1 MAVTEDDAA
10 TPGDQV
16 QADPGQVAT
25 QVERFL
31 RDRLPADWV
40 AAVDQGDHA
49 ALAEA
54 RRQLDP
60 SRWWGPLADA
70 GYVTPTWPREYG
82 GLGATAPA
90 AAAVGRAL
98 SRYRVP
104 RFTNPVGVDL
114 VGPAILRWGTEEQK
128 QRFLR
133 PIARHEEIWCQLFS
147 EPGAGSDLAGLS
159 TRAVRVAGGGEAG
172 GIDWVVTGQKVWT
185 SLAHLAAYGILL
197 ARTDPDVPKHKGITA
212 FLLPMDRPGITVR
225 PLRHMAGEIEFNE
238 VFLDGVRIPDNLRL
252 GGRGEGWQVAISV
265 LLNERQATSGSAGA
279 LPGTTTGRSVESL
292 IRHHAP
298 VADPV
303 LRQRLAQAYTEERI
317 LQITARRAAA
327 RRRAG
332 RGPGIEGSVVKLF
345 YSEHAK
351 RLQDLACDL
360 EGPGGQAWADG
371 DRWRQNTAWSLLRVQ
386 SKTIAGG
393 TSEIQRNILGE
404 RLLGLPR
411 EPAADRDVPWSEVRH
426 A

>member
-1 MAVTEDDAA
+1 MAVTRPGPADDPPAGPA
-10 TPGDQV
+10 SS
-16 QADPGQVAT
+16 ADDTERVTAE
-25 QVERFL
+25 VERFL
-31 RDRLPADWV
+31 RARLPADWV

-49 ALAEA
+49 ALAQA
-54 RRQLDP
+54 RKQLDT
-60 SRWWGPLADA
+60 SQWWGPLAEA
-70 GYVTPTWPREYG
+70 GYVAPAWPREYG
-82 GLGATAPA
+82 GLGATTAVG
-90 AAAVGRAL
+90 AAVGRAL

-159 TRAVRVAGGGEAG
+159 TRAVQDGD
-172 GIDWVVTGQKVWT
+172 DWVVSGQKVWT

-212 FLLPMDRPGITVR
+212 FLLPMDRPGVTVR
-225 PLRHMAGEIEFNE
+225 PLRHMAGEVEFNE
-238 VFLDGVRIPDNLRL
+238 VFLDGVRIPDTLRL
-252 GGRGEGWQVAISV
+252 GGRNEGWPVAISI
-265 LLNERQATSGSAGA
+265 LAGERQATSGSAGA
-279 LPGTTTGRSVESL
+279 LPGTTTGRSVEAL
-292 IRHHAP
+292 IRRHAP

-303 LRQRLAQAYTEERI
+303 MRQRLAQAYTEERI
-317 LQITARRAAA
+317 LQITSRRAAA

-332 RGPGIEGSVVKLF
+332 RGPGPEGSIAKLF

-404 RLLGLPR
+404 RLLGLPK
-411 EPAADRDVPWSEVRH
+411 EPEADRNVPWSEVRH